1 MKKIFIVSIFLIIL
15 DFISKLL
22 IINFLKVDLFLIPN
36 FLYLTFVTNTGTFWG
51 LFSNINIFFMILS
64 IIVLSLLIYII
75 TVKTTLNKLNTILYS
90 LVISGIIGNLI
101 DRIIRGYVVDF
112 IGIKIFN
119 YNFPIFNFADIY
131 IVIGVL
137 LFILIGE
144 KYETRWIYKN
154 KIWYESF

>member
-1 MKKIFIVSIFLIIL
+1 MKKIFIVSLFLIIL
-15 DFISKLL
+15 DFLSKLF
-22 IINFLKVDLFLIPN
+22 IVSFLKGDIFLIPN

-75 TVKTTLNKLNTILYS
+75 TVKTTLNKINTIIYS

-101 DRIIRGYVVDF
+101 DRIVRGYVVDF

-137 LFILIGE
+137 FFILIGE
-144 KYETRWIYKN
+144 KYETR
-154 KIWYESF
+154 

>member
-1 MKKIFIVSIFLIIL
+1 MKKIFIISIFLIIL

-22 IINFLKVDLFLIPN
+22 IVNFLKVDLFLIPN

-144 KYETRWIYKN
+144 KYETR
-154 KIWYESF
+154 